1 MHTRETCTYESYKHV
16 LGRPTYL
23 GVEVEMALR
32 AKSTLDTPF
41 SSRTSVVE
49 AHFHLG
55 IVFGLREDVYIIR
68 KYRPVP
74 VLRPYILPC
83 NPVYLVQ

>member
-1 MHTRETCTYESYKHV
+1 
-16 LGRPTYL
+16 
-23 GVEVEMALR
+23 MALR

-41 SSRTSVVE
+41 SSRTSAVE

-55 IVFGLREDVYIIR
+55 IVFRLREDASITP